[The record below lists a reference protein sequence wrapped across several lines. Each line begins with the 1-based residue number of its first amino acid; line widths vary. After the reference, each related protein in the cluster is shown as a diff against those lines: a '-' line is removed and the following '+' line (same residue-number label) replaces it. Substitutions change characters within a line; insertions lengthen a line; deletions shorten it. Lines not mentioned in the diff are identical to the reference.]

1 MLGAQ
6 SNSVDCTI
14 SDDTT
19 PDNVKATATNT
30 QNEVTFSTF
39 YLPSDTI
46 PIIFRITFRI
56 IHI

>member
-46 PIIFRITFRI
+46 PIIFRIL
-56 IHI
+56 HI